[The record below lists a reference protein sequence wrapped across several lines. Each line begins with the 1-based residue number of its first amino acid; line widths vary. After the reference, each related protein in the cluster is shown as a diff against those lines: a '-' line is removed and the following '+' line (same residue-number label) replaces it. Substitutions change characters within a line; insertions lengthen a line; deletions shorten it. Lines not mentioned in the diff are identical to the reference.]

1 MDNLKGKAIL
11 IGKEPERG
19 RLLISIAGTTKMGA
33 LGADG
38 CVPACVSRCLPA
50 SGVAH
55 ARIDID
61 DAGHLKITNLKSQ
74 NVTYVDGTAVI
85 TKIVRPDSVVELG
98 MDRYRID
105 LAAVLKV
112 AEKLLAVKVGG
123 KVQGGK
129 SQPGVQ
135 SGNQTPGVKPQPPK
149 LKYTINHLE
158 GVWLEQLARRKEVRD
173 KQKKVNLI
181 RTGCGAFSMLTVPCS
196 FVLGPVAYVF
206 TGIGLLGTVYS
217 FVGLKNDDAAQKM
230 EEITEEFQ
238 DKYVCPNPDCNK
250 FLGNMSYKLL
260 KKQYS
265 MHCPYCKCEYVE
277 K

>member
-1 MDNLKGKAIL
+1 MDILKGKAVL

-19 RLLISIAGTTKMGA
+19 RLLIAIAGTTRMAAMGA
-33 LGADG
+33 DHS
-38 CVPACVSRCLPA
+38 VPGCVSRALPA

-74 NVTYVDGTAVI
+74 NVTYVDGMPVI
-85 TKIVRPDSVVELG
+85 SKIVTPESVVELG
-98 MDRYRID
+98 MERYRIN
-105 LAAVLKV
+105 LAAILQS
-112 AEKLLAVKVGG
+112 AAKLLAASAPQKQQP
-123 KVQGGK
+123 KAPAQGVAQGQAK
-129 SQPGVQ
+129 Q
-135 SGNQTPGVKPQPPK
+135 QPPK
-149 LKYTINHLE
+149 QKFNISHLE
-158 GVWLEQLARRKEVRD
+158 DVWFGLQNSRKEIRE

-181 RTGCGAFSMLTVPCS
+181 RTGCGAFSMLTVPCTL
-196 FVLGPVAYVF
+196 VIGPVAYVF
-206 TGIGLLGTVYS
+206 TGIGLLGTLYS
-217 FVGLKNDDAAQKM
+217 FVGLKKDNASEQLEKL
-230 EEITEEFQ
+230 TEDFQ

-260 KKQYS
+260 KRQYS